1 MHLLTFLYLG
11 DIMYTV
17 RITQTRRSSVAE
29 MMTTNR
35 PKKGGSKGSQE
46 KKKTAKRTHKMSEP
60 QRATYSFRREEKR
73 LRHVLKRNGSVAGR
87 QYVRD
92 GFASMGALHRIA
104 SESTFAGRQ
113 ASAVL

>member
-46 KKKTAKRTHKMSEP
+46 KKTAKRSHKMSEP
-60 QRATYSFRREEKR
+60 QRATYSFRREERR
-73 LRHVLKRNGSVAGR
+73 LRHVLKHSGSTAGR

-92 GFASMGALHRIA
+92 GFASMGTLKRIA
-104 SESTFAGRQ
+104 DEMTFAGRQ